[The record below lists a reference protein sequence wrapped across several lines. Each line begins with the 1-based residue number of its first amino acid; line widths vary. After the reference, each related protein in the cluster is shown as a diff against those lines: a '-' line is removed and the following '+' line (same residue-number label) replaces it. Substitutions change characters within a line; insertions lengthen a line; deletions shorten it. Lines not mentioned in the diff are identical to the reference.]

1 MRSGAPR
8 PICPDWKGVG
18 MQWIASGTIS
28 GMLRPKGRRDLLF
41 VTPVWDAVGLSF
53 LPGVR
58 LGCVCLRG
66 VQTTLDGGV
75 ITPPNN
81 VMVPPP
87 AIASV
92 ASGAAASGAASA
104 AAASGAATTG
114 AASRAT
120 MCSTATC
127 RRAGHAPCRAT
138 TRTVTLKRG
147 QWAAPPRG
155 LHTLKASSSCIA
167 SRRSQRAPT

>member
-28 GMLRPKGRRDLLF
+28 GMLSCAF
-41 VTPVWDAVGLSF
+41 
-53 LPGVR
+53 
-58 LGCVCLRG
+58 VCLRG